1 MPYFYHPWLG
11 MVILYHL
18 WWNGGMVYSCFTHI
32 TSIANTFQV
41 VERVPIFWF
50 PVQMW
55 PLLCTLFP
63 IGSMYGIYAIIG
75 GILMVNVTIYS
86 IHGSYGFTRCLG
98 ASKIFKLC
106 LFNSKSVSSLVY
118 SLGGSSDPPIPISN
132 TSYSKRPPYSG
143 RSQKSLRILLI
154 VLLEYFKINRRGFPK
169 IRIYLKNSQN

>member
-1 MPYFYHPWLG
+1 MTRNGNFIPLMVKLG
-11 MVILYHL
+11 DGLFLLYPH
-18 WWNGGMVYSCFTHI
+18 YQHCQHISSCGTR
-32 TSIANTFQV
+32 SNLL
-41 VERVPIFWF
+41 VPGPDVTPFVHTI
-50 PVQMW
+50 
-55 PLLCTLFP
+55 P

-169 IRIYLKNSQN
+169 IRICLKNSRN